1 MPSFEKILTI
11 ILDIDFKKLNPIYQG
26 FFVMVFFAIFFCTCS
41 YYSNDAKISK
51 DGYRDMFNE
60 RFSGLIVKKYLDKD
74 NKMSPSFKLKDSSK
88 VYGYSVLWEKADIGD
103 SLAKKANSRF
113 VKIFKK
119 DTVIISDMNGA
130 FKYHDTFP
138 ENKE

>member
-11 ILDIDFKKLNPIYQG
+11 ILDFDFKKLNPIYQG
-26 FFVMVFFAIFFCTCS
+26 FFVMAFFAISFCTCS
-41 YYSNDAKISK
+41 YYSNEGKRNKDAYKS
-51 DGYRDMFNE
+51 MFHE

-119 DTVIISDMNGA
+119 DTVIISDMNAA

>member
-1 MPSFEKILTI
+1 
-11 ILDIDFKKLNPIYQG
+11 
-26 FFVMVFFAIFFCTCS
+26 
-41 YYSNDAKISK
+41 
-51 DGYRDMFNE
+51 MFHE

>member
-11 ILDIDFKKLNPIYQG
+11 ILDFDFKKLNPIYQG
-26 FFVMVFFAIFFCTCS
+26 FFVMAFFAISFCTCS

-74 NKMSPSFKLKDSSK
+74 NKMSPSFKLKDSSN
-88 VYGYSVLWEKADIGD
+88 VYGYSVLWENAEIGD

-119 DTVIISDMNGA
+119 DTLIVFDMNVA

-138 ENKE
+138 ENKD

>member
-11 ILDIDFKKLNPIYQG
+11 ILDFDFKKLNPIYQG
-26 FFVMVFFAIFFCTCS
+26 FFVMAFFATFFCTCS
-41 YYSNDAKISK
+41 YYSNEGKRNKDAYKS
-51 DGYRDMFNE
+51 MFHE

-119 DTVIISDMNGA
+119 DTVIISDMNAA

>member
-11 ILDIDFKKLNPIYQG
+11 ILDFDFKKLNPIYQG